1 MNLNLYRTSEKNH
14 SIIFNMLKYLDISE
28 IKILQ
33 IEVTSLCNLVC
44 PQCARIY
51 EGKLNPLLPLS
62 ELTPEDYDKI
72 FHKEN
77 MPQLRE
83 VIFNGNFGDPV
94 ASKYLNY
101 AIEILIKKKIAVKI
115 FTNGSLR
122 SVSWWKNLGSLF
134 SNTNSNV
141 VFSIDGL
148 KGTNAIYRINSK
160 FEKIMD
166 NARSYIQAGGKAR
179 WDFLIFQHN
188 EHQLEE
194 AKALAKQMG
203 FTAFLEKQT
212 ARFIVNENKKTYKK
226 KSENIFNKKSQ
237 TIGKLKQPQSEKK
250 DFEMILKKYGSWE
263 KYIDTTPIHCK
274 YKNNMQALYI
284 DFMARVWPCCWL
296 GSPLYSNYSE
306 NPQKKQLNSIIKK
319 YKKNFNSLRHYSL
332 TDILSHEWFDSKL
345 VESWKNKTTDEN
357 FKLVTCGRT
366 CGVDYE
372 YTSGPGYKNAIRTQF
387 KCT

>member
-1 MNLNLYRTSEKNH
+1 MS
-14 SIIFNMLKYLDISE
+14 KYLNISE

-33 IEVTSLCNLVC
+33 IEVTSLCNLAC

-51 EGKLNPLLPLS
+51 EGRLNPLLPLS
-62 ELTPEDYDKI
+62 ELHPEDYDRI

-77 MPQLRE
+77 IPQLKE

-101 AIEILIKKKIAVKI
+101 VIEICIKKQIDIKL

-122 SVSWWKNLGSLF
+122 SASWWKNLGTLF
-134 SNTNSNV
+134 SNTNSSV

-148 KGTNAIYRINSK
+148 KDTNAIYRINSNFK
-160 FEKIMD
+160 KIMD
-166 NARSYIQAGGKAR
+166 NAKAYIRAGGKAR
-179 WDFLIFQHN
+179 WDFLIFDHN

-212 ARFIVNENKKTYKK
+212 ARFLIDENDKKTYKK
-226 KSENIFNKKSQ
+226 NSENIFNKKGQ
-237 TIGKLKQPQSEKK
+237 PIGEIKNPQSAEK
-250 DFEMILKKYGSWE
+250 DFDMVLKKYGSWE
-263 KYIDTTPIHCK
+263 KYIDVTPIHCK
-274 YKNNMQALYI
+274 YKNNMKALYI

-296 GSPLYSNYSE
+296 GAPLYSNYPE
-306 NPQKKQLNSIIKK
+306 NSQKKQMDSIIKR
-319 YKKNFNSLRHYSL
+319 YKKNFNSLRYNTL
-332 TDILSHEWFDSKL
+332 PDILSHKWFNSQL
-345 VESWKNKTTDEN
+345 VESWRNKTTDKN

-366 CGVDYE
+366 CGTDYE
-372 YTSGPGYKNAIRTQF
+372 YTSGPGSKNAKSRILF
-387 KCT
+387 KN